1 MSQKIYTDLDIK
13 GNTTIGSIANATTDT
28 DKFLVSDNGLVKYR
42 TGAEMLSDLGVA
54 PGVASNVQHQVKA
67 GVAINKGQ
75 AVYVTSADGTNMIV
89 GLASNASEATSSKT
103 MGLLDAT
110 VAINGFA
117 NVVTEGLLAGLNTS
131 TAAAG
136 DPVWLGTGGNLIYG
150 LINKPY
156 APAHLVFIGIVT
168 RSNLNNGEI
177 FVKVQNGFELN
188 EIHDA
193 DLKTTTPVNGHILGH
208 NGTLWVNKTIAGWL
222 GYTPANASGTLNK
235 VAKFT
240 STGTTLGD
248 SQIFDNGTNV
258 LIGTTTDNNYGK
270 LRVSGGAILIDNNQ
284 QINSYNSSGMALA
297 ILKVD
302 TSNKLV
308 FNPLWGQALT
318 GYSFTINGSEK
329 MSISTGGSVTAIAD
343 MRAPIFYDLDNTA
356 YYLDPASTSNI
367 SKLLL
372 NGAPAS
378 SEASLS
384 LGAEGVNEGGQLILN
399 KATSYT
405 YAAHLDV
412 WQDVFRVLYGSNTAS
427 TGGVLSLNLASRQLV
442 LHGYTSATSY
452 TGTAV
457 ANLAVD
463 TSGNVI
469 TVAAGGSS
477 GVSSIIAGT
486 GVSVSSSTGAVTVS
500 IGQSVATSATP
511 SFDQVFTTNN
521 GNGTNLK
528 IGDDAWIGD
537 YNVVNSIKVKGQ
549 QDATAGYISFGSG
562 TEALGRIGTGMLTW
576 GGNTIWNAGNDGS
589 GSGLDADLLDGLH
602 ASDFALA
609 SHTHPYDNYQ
619 YWNLKTNGVQRT
631 TITSNGTLDLVAGTN
646 VSLSYGAGG
655 VVTISSTDTNTIYTH
670 PAYTTRSI
678 DTSGAQV
685 IDVFTSDAIG
695 SVTNITTRTMTLAD
709 LGYTGATNANF
720 YTLPTATSTVLG
732 GIELFSDT
740 VQTVAANAVSAT
752 ASRTYGLQLNAAGQ
766 AVVNVPW
773 TDTVYTHPAYTA
785 RNIDTSG
792 AQVIDIITSDAIG
805 SVTNITTRNL
815 TPGDIGAADA
825 SHTHT
830 FDSLTAKTGGT
841 GTYQTSGEFIQ
852 NNGRYVRDSYYRT
865 ISGRSDLYTSGTDGW
880 YTAAQI
886 TLSSN
891 CGGAV
896 LYGTLYDHRYN
907 GADSYQ
913 IAVVARSECD
923 FTSNNQSHY
932 VNVGCTIIGS
942 TNNIDYKGKI
952 RVILTTST
960 TDNRTYQLQFYETAW
975 NSDTWQLESNGW
987 TIYTGPQTAGAQVG
1001 TPIVNYVSNLNADY
1015 LRANTSAHSPIYY
1028 DSNNTAYYTDPS
1040 STSNLLGLTVTN
1052 TITGNISG
1060 TAGSLLSYQSNW
1072 ASTSTPTNV
1081 VGLLGWKNYGNSHV
1095 IFDASA
1101 STTPSGTSCSNTNP
1115 QNNWS
1120 ATYPTLMGW
1129 NGANTYGVR
1138 VDSARVADSASSAG
1152 SVDFNNLTNKTGG
1165 TGNYIT
1171 SGDFRAPF
1179 FYDSNDTSYYG
1190 DFASTSRQYQA
1201 ISFGDSSRYSAI
1213 NTTINGAGAGDKLIL
1228 YGGASNYDARLL
1240 VGADYDMLF
1249 KSQGNVSGKGSFK
1262 FYSGVSSALAMLI
1275 DASQN
1280 TTVYGSATANSFVK
1294 SGGTSAQILAA
1305 DGSVITAGTNITI
1318 SGGVISSTDTNTIYT
1333 HPAYT
1338 ARSIDTSG
1346 AQVID
1351 VFTSDAIGSVTN
1363 ITTRTMTL
1371 ADLGYTGATN
1381 ANFYTLPTATSTVL
1395 GGVKLFS
1402 DTVQSTIANAVSAT
1416 ASRTY
1421 GVQVNA
1427 AGQMLVN
1434 VPWTDTVYTHP
1445 AYTARSIDT
1454 SGAQVIDII
1463 TSDAI
1468 GSITN
1473 ITTRTMTLADIGAAS
1488 STHTH
1493 DLVRYSLAAP
1503 ANIDSLTT
1511 ANFRTTLF
1519 GSTTNGYQISTAR
1532 WNSVPTP
1539 LTGLNAY
1546 GTMFAWAGSDTQG
1559 FIAMDYSAAALI
1571 VGGGNADNINWSR
1584 RVLVEQ
1590 SWTNSKYFDT
1600 GGEIYGTRFYDAN
1613 NSTYYLDPAD
1623 TTKSLNVAGKVTVN
1637 LGSSSGSPVIE
1648 ATTTYGNMSINTY
1661 YGVFHTSGDF
1671 YIGLP
1676 ASSGN
1681 NLYGNQARF
1690 GSFIDRNNSAYYL
1703 TPSSTSVL
1711 NRLSISFNDATYQ
1724 SGIAV
1729 TNTNTGAQAIAGLS
1743 MFSGAHNGSINMFS
1757 SGYMDILNQNTTN
1770 GAIQFRPRATVSMNI
1785 DNVSSTSRV
1794 TIGSS
1799 NTASHPLRVTQ
1810 QVSNVSIYADYDIVA
1825 YSDQSV
1831 KENIRPIENVLD
1843 RVNKSRGVVYDRIDS
1858 GEKNNI
1864 GFIAQELEVEFP
1876 ELVVTNED
1884 NTKAVKYQNAVAVL
1898 FEAVKE
1904 QQKQI
1909 EELKELVNKL
1919 ITK

>member
-1 MSQKIYTDLDIK
+1 MSQKIYSDLDVK
-13 GNTTIGSIANATTDT
+13 GSVTISTINSATTDT
-28 DKFLVSDNGLVKYR
+28 DKFLVSDGGVVKYR

-54 PGVASNVQHQVKA
+54 PGVASNIQHQVKA

-75 AVYVTSADGTNMIV
+75 AVYVTGADGTNMIV
-89 GLASNASEATSSKT
+89 GLASNATEATSSKT
-103 MGLLDAT
+103 MGLMTST
-110 VAINGFA
+110 VATNGFG
-117 NVVTEGLLAGLNTS
+117 NVIAEGLLAGLNTS
-131 TAAAG
+131 TATAG

-193 DLKTTTPVNGHILGH
+193 DLKTTTPIDGHILGF

-222 GYTPANASGTLNK
+222 GYTPANANGTTNYLS
-235 VAKFT
+235 KFT
-240 STGTTLGD
+240 GSTTLGN
-248 SQIFDNGTNV
+248 SQIFDNGTKVGINTITPTSQLTVQTSLSGPISYDSRAAVYGNNTSTDTVYANSVGVAGRV
-258 LIGTTTDNNYGK
+258 LT
-270 LRVSGGAILIDNNQ
+270 SGGMAIYGD
-284 QINSYNSSGMALA
+284 A
-297 ILKVD
+297 
-302 TSNKLV
+302 T
-308 FNPLWGQALT
+308 
-318 GYSFTINGSEK
+318 
-329 MSISTGGSVTAIAD
+329 TGGGWAGYFTGKGYFLGTVTSD
-343 MRAPIFYDLDNTA
+343 TDFRAPIFYDSNNTV
-356 YYLDPASTSNI
+356 YYLDQASNSN
-367 SKLLL
+367 LLTLSL
-372 NGAPAS
+372 NGAAAS
-378 SEASLS
+378 SEASLTI
-384 LGAEGVNEGGQLILN
+384 GAHGVDEGGQIILN
-399 KATSYT
+399 KATSWT
-405 YAAHLDV
+405 YAGHIDV
-412 WQDVFRVLYGSNTAS
+412 WKDQLRFLYGTNTS
-427 TGGVLSLNLASRQLV
+427 TTGVAMSVSLASKQLT
-442 LHGYTSATSY
+442 LPAYTSATSF

-463 TSGNVI
+463 ASGNVI
-469 TVAAGGSS
+469 TIATGGGSS
-477 GVSSIIAGT
+477 GVSSITAGT
-486 GVSVSSSTGAVTVS
+486 GVTVSSSTGAVTIS

-511 SFDQVFTTNN
+511 SFDQIFTTNN
-521 GNGTNLK
+521 GNGTNVK

-537 YNVVNSIKVKGQ
+537 YNAVNSIKIKGQ

-562 TEALGRIGTGMLTW
+562 TESLGRTGTGMLTW
-576 GGNTIWNAGNDGS
+576 GGSTVWNAANDGS

-602 ASDFALA
+602 ASDFALV

-732 GIELFSDT
+732 GVELFSDT
-740 VQTVAANAVSAT
+740 IQTVAANTVSTT
-752 ASRTYGLQLNAAGQ
+752 ASRTYGIQLNSLGQ

-773 TDTVYTHPAYTA
+773 SDTNTVYTHPAYTA

-805 SVTNITTRNL
+805 SVTNITTRTL
-815 TPGDIGAADA
+815 TPSDIGAADS

-830 FDSLTAKTGGT
+830 FDSLTSKTLGT
-841 GTYQTSGEFIQ
+841 GTYTTSGEFIQ
-852 NNGRYVRDSYYRT
+852 NNGKYVRDSYYRT

-932 VNVGCTIIGS
+932 VNVGCTILGS
-942 TNNIDYKGKI
+942 TNNVDYRGKI

-1015 LRANTSAHSPIYY
+1015 LRANTSTYSPIYY
-1028 DSNNTAYYTDPS
+1028 DSNNTSYYLDPS

-1081 VGLLGWKNYGNSHV
+1081 VGLLGWKNYGNGHV

-1101 STTPSGTSCSNTNP
+1101 STTPSGTACSNTNP
-1115 QNNWS
+1115 QNNWTS
-1120 ATYPTLMGW
+1120 TFPTLMGW
-1129 NGANTYGVR
+1129 NGTNTYGVR
-1138 VDSARVADSASSAG
+1138 VDSARVADSAGSAG
-1152 SVDFNNLTNKTGG
+1152 SVDFNNLTNKTLG
-1165 TGNYIT
+1165 TGTYQT
-1171 SGDFRAPF
+1171 SGDFRAPT
-1179 FYDSNDTSYYG
+1179 FYDSNDTNYYI
-1190 DFASTSRQYQA
+1190 DPNSISVIDRLRYTRA
-1201 ISFGDSSRYSAI
+1201 IDISGTNLDDYTNAGFYNGSSMTNAPNSGWFWVTVERYTADAGWVHQTATSFGSGNTANIIYTRTKTGGVWQPWKQLMDTAGTSASGTWGI
-1213 NTTINGAGAGDKLIL
+1213 SITGNAGTATTLQTARTINGT
-1228 YGGASNYDARLL
+1228 
-1240 VGADYDMLF
+1240 
-1249 KSQGNVSGKGSFK
+1249 SF
-1262 FYSGVSSALAMLI
+1262 
-1275 DASQN
+1275 N
-1280 TTVYGSATANSFVK
+1280 GSANIE
-1294 SGGTSAQILAA
+1294 TS
-1305 DGSVITAGTNITI
+1305 
-1318 SGGVISSTDTNTIYT
+1318 YW
-1333 HPAYT
+1333 
-1338 ARSIDTSG
+1338 G
-1346 AQVID
+1346 A
-1351 VFTSDAIGSVTN
+1351 
-1363 ITTRTMTL
+1363 TRTLTIGNTGKTVNGSGNQSWTL
-1371 ADLGYTGATN
+1371 
-1381 ANFYTLPTATSTVL
+1381 SE
-1395 GGVKLFS
+1395 
-1402 DTVQSTIANAVSAT
+1402 
-1416 ASRTY
+1416 
-1421 GVQVNA
+1421 
-1427 AGQMLVN
+1427 
-1434 VPWTDTVYTHP
+1434 
-1445 AYTARSIDT
+1445 
-1454 SGAQVIDII
+1454 
-1463 TSDAI
+1463 
-1468 GSITN
+1468 
-1473 ITTRTMTLADIGAAS
+1473 IGAAS

-1503 ANIDSLTT
+1503 ANIDTLTT

-1519 GSTTNGYQISTAR
+1519 GSITNGYQISTSR
-1532 WNSVPTP
+1532 WNNVPTP
-1539 LTGLNAY
+1539 LSGLNAY
-1546 GTMFAWAGSDTQG
+1546 GTMFAWAGSDTHG
-1559 FIAMDYSAAALI
+1559 FIAMDYTTAALI
-1571 VGGGNADNINWSR
+1571 VGGGSADNINWSR

-1613 NSTYYLDPAD
+1613 NSAYYVDPAD
-1623 TTKSLNVAGKVTVN
+1623 TTTSANLASKVVIQ
-1637 LGSSSGSPVIE
+1637 SSSDTIGLQF
-1648 ATTTYGNMSINTY
+1648 ANTYGNPSIGTY
-1661 YGVFHTSGDF
+1661 YGSVYTTGSF
-1671 YIGLP
+1671 YAGNP
-1676 ASSGN
+1676 AGTAYDILGN
-1681 NLYGNQARF
+1681 SARF
-1690 GSFIDRNNSAYYL
+1690 NIFYERTNTAYYID
-1703 TPSSTSVL
+1703 PASTSVL
-1711 NRLSISFNDATYQ
+1711 NTLNMSFNNNSYGSALN
-1724 SGIAV
+1724 V
-1729 TNTNTGAQAIAGLS
+1729 TNSNTGSQAIAGLGMS
-1743 MFSGAHNGSINMFS
+1743 AGSKFGSINMFA
-1757 SGYMDILNQNTTN
+1757 SGYMDLLNQDTTN
-1770 GAIQFRPRATVSMNI
+1770 GGIQFRPRATVSMYI
-1785 DNVSSTSRV
+1785 DNISSTSRV
-1794 TIGSS
+1794 TIGSG
-1799 NTASHPLRVTQ
+1799 NTSSHPLRVTQ
-1810 QVSNVSIYADYDIVA
+1810 QVSNISIYADYDIVA

-1831 KENIRPIENVLD
+1831 KENIRPIENVLE
-1843 RVNKSRGVVYDRIDS
+1843 RISNSRGVLYDRIDS
-1858 GEKNNI
+1858 GEKDNI